1 MHIDTIDIYRLTLPL
16 KKPLPAPWG
25 MEERLEMVLVRMRCG
40 ELSGWGEASPGRSPR
55 MSEEWTA
62 SVFSAIRDWLAPAVA
77 GKPVGSGEDL
87 QKLLGDFQGNH
98 AAKAALDMAWWDLD
112 ARQKG
117 KPLHELVGG
126 NRTAIEVGP
135 TVDRMDSLEEFFGT
149 IGRAFEA
156 GFARV
161 KLMFRPGWDLHMLEA
176 VRKEFPRETFHIDVE
191 GMLSIHHTDIL
202 FRLDDFFLAM
212 VEQPLPDDDLVG
224 HAMLQESLR
233 TPLCLG
239 RSIRTV
245 HQAEM
250 ALELHSGKYVNL
262 SLGRVGGLTTALMI
276 HDLCHEGCTPCY
288 VGAAQQTTVAARH
301 GYALAAK
308 ENCSYPAEYFP
319 SEDILAADVA
329 ESLRPT
335 RDADGKQRI
344 HLENSPGI
352 GVEPEE
358 DVLEKYCMERAQVG
372 KES

>member
-1 MHIDTIDIYRLTLPL
+1 MHIDTIDIYRLALPL

-25 MEERLEMVLVRMRCG
+25 MEERLETVLVRMRSG
-40 ELSGWGEASPGRSPR
+40 ELSGWGEASPGKSPR
-55 MSEEWTA
+55 ASEEWTSGA
-62 SVFSAIRDWLAPAVA
+62 FSAIRDWLAPAIA
-77 GKPVGSGEDL
+77 GKQIGSGEDL
-87 QKLLGDFQGNH
+87 QKLLADFQGNH
-98 AAKAALDMAWWDLD
+98 AAKAALDMAWWDLH
-112 ARQKG
+112 ARQKE

-126 NRTAIEVGP
+126 SRTAIEVGP

-191 GMLSIHHTDIL
+191 GMLTIHHTDIL

-212 VEQPLPDDDLVG
+212 IEQPLSADDLVG

-233 TPLCLG
+233 TPVCLG

-250 ALELHSGKYVNL
+250 ALELHSGKFVNL
-262 SLGRVGGLTTALMI
+262 SLSRLGGLTSALAI

-288 VGAAQQTTVAARH
+288 VGAAPQTTIATRH

-319 SEDILAADVA
+319 GEEILAADVA
-329 ESLRPT
+329 EPILPT
-335 RDADGKQRI
+335 RDEDGKQRI
-344 HLENSPGI
+344 HLGNLPGI
-352 GVEPEE
+352 GVEP
-358 DVLEKYCMERAQVG
+358 DRVTLEKYGVEQVKVAME
-372 KES
+372 S